1 MGLMAPSGIGT
12 EVEGLHAVTAAVA
25 AGRVERL
32 YVEASRASALRD
44 LVAAAIAAGGEV
56 RVVGDLGKMAST
68 TAPQG
73 VVARCRPLRTVGLE
87 VAVAAAHPA
96 ALVVLDH
103 LEDSRNVGAIARS
116 ALAAGM
122 GGLVLSRRRAAPL
135 GASAFK
141 AAAGAL
147 EHLAVVMVSSVAAAV
162 ADLKRMEVW
171 TVGLAADADA
181 SLFGLP
187 LLAEPVA
194 IVVGA
199 EGAGLAGLVAERV
212 DVLAGIPLA
221 SPVESL
227 NAAVAASLAVY
238 EVARVRGSIH

>member
-1 MGLMAPSGIGT
+1 
-12 EVEGLHAVTAAVA
+12 
-25 AGRVERL
+25 
-32 YVEASRASALRD
+32 
-44 LVAAAIAAGGEV
+44 
-56 RVVGDLGKMAST
+56 
-68 TAPQG
+68 
-73 VVARCRPLRTVGLE
+73 
-87 VAVAAAHPA
+87 
-96 ALVVLDH
+96 
-103 LEDSRNVGAIARS
+103 
-116 ALAAGM
+116 
-122 GGLVLSRRRAAPL
+122 
-135 GASAFK
+135 
-141 AAAGAL
+141 
-147 EHLAVVMVSSVAAAV
+147 VMVSSVAAAV